1 MSLKE
6 GVTMTKGFKPEKQSP
21 PSTKVGGRPK
31 HDNEKI
37 KRHAS
42 KGAKC

>member
-6 GVTMTKGFKPEKQSP
+6 GVTKKEGFKPEKQSP
-21 PSTKVGGRPK
+21 PETRVGGRPK
-31 HDNEKI
+31 HDNPKI

-42 KGAKC
+42 STKC